1 VRLGFFYKNALYKF
15 TVITNRQTDRQAE
28 ALTLAVRLSM
38 DYNSTV
44 LPPFDDPHYDYG
56 PMYLCG
62 AVCLT
67 EAYIPAWGVCLAEA
81 LYTCVG
87 PSASLRPYIPAWGRL
102 PP

>member
-1 VRLGFFYKNALYKF
+1 
-15 TVITNRQTDRQAE
+15 
-28 ALTLAVRLSM
+28 M

-87 PSASLRPYIPAWGRL
+87 PSASLRPTYIPAWGVCLTEALYTCVGASASMRPIYL
-102 PP
+102 RGASASLRPT